1 MITLALTPLFAT
13 AGLFAIGAIAASIHR
28 YGPTALG
35 LRRMI
40 AECPETREIRI
51 TVTEV
56 FSEQRKTAAR
66 ILRPEFGVRPAA
78 RLPEPAPLRAAA

>member
-1 MITLALTPLFAT
+1 MITLALTLLFAS
-13 AGLFAIGAIAASIHR
+13 AGLFAISAIAASIHH
-28 YGPTALG
+28 YGPAAIG

-40 AECPETREIRI
+40 AECPEAREIRI

-56 FSEQRKTAAR
+56 FAEQRQTAAR

-78 RLPEPAPLRAAA
+78 RLPQAVPLRAAA